1 MAAPLEGRSAL
12 VTGAS
17 RGIGRA
23 IAQELAQQGAA
34 VAVNYRTRVED
45 AEKVVREIRGRGG
58 TAVALGADVSIA
70 REARRLVHQAA
81 TRLGGLHILVNNA
94 GTAADGL
101 IYETTF
107 ADWWKVLEVNLG
119 GTFNC
124 TNAVAEHFMRQ
135 YDGVIVNVSSI
146 TGDFGLPGQSNYSTS
161 KGAINS
167 FTYASAVEFARF
179 GVRVNAVLGGIIPT
193 DLISHVMVRDDGRGH
208 LQVPMRRYG
217 TVEDIAAAVA
227 FLAGPTASYITG
239 ELIRVDGGISRR
251 LGVILNANAH
261 R

>member
-1 MAAPLEGRSAL
+1 MSGLLEGRIAL

-23 IAQELAQQGAA
+23 IAQELAQRGAA

-45 AEKVVREIRGRGG
+45 AEKVVREIRSWGG
-58 TAVALGADVSIA
+58 TAVALGADVSIPG
-70 REARRLVHQAA
+70 EAELLVEQ
-81 TRLGGLHILVNNA
+81 TMRRLGGLHILVNNA
-94 GTAADGL
+94 GATGDGL

-124 TNAVAEHFMRQ
+124 TTAVAEHFMSQ
-135 YDGVIVNVSSI
+135 YDGAIVNMSSI
-146 TGDFGLPGQSNYSTS
+146 MGDFGLPGQSNYSTS

-193 DLISHVMVRDDGRGH
+193 DLISHVMVRDDGRGR
-208 LQVPMRRYG
+208 LQIPMRRYG
-217 TVEDIAAAVA
+217 TVEDIAATVA
-227 FLAGPTASYITG
+227 FLAGPEASYITG
-239 ELIRVDGGISRR
+239 ELIRVDGGLSCR
-251 LGVILNANAH
+251 LGLILNANAH